1 MFSRHTRHAGR
12 GAGLEWARGRAG
24 GANVEDEQPWFAL
37 LLVATEI
44 EGRANVLSDSLDKM
58 QG

>member
-1 MFSRHTRHAGR
+1 MAM
-12 GAGLEWARGRAG
+12 
-24 GANVEDEQPWFAL
+24 VCL
-37 LLVATEI
+37 LLAATEI